1 MAAHA
6 GGEKERAAA
15 ALGRALRAGL
25 EDARA
30 VRTYLE
36 LQAEAGTPDAAL
48 DAAVAYLGRWPGDWD
63 TRRAAAW
70 VPLNSGRFDEA
81 EALAAAR
88 PPEQQTPPDVDV
100 MVALA
105 TDRTADAQAALARF
119 VADLPEWPSLR
130 LIHAEALIRLDR
142 RAEAAAELDAAA
154 ERRPNCGAGA
164 LKVIAKFQCCTGHID
179 PPTS

>member
-88 PPEQQTPPDVDV
+88 PPEPVSYTH
-100 MVALA
+100 L
-105 TDRTADAQAALARF
+105 T
-119 VADLPEWPSLR
+119 LPTIL
-130 LIHAEALIRLDR
+130 L
-142 RAEAAAELDAAA
+142 
-154 ERRPNCGAGA
+154 
-164 LKVIAKFQCCTGHID
+164 V
-179 PPTS
+179 